1 MMKNNSIYIRVLTTV
16 LGLLLVASGL
26 FMVGVQAAPENTKAG
41 LADHDEIK
49 VLSVSVHVDTKT
61 NMVSSELIL
70 QNTGAQDAEVTFP
83 LPEISSGIDRQAL
96 AVKTAGGE
104 NVALQDGLVTL
115 PVKAGESAG
124 LSYAYKTKKALSFER
139 TIAFDLRQ
147 LSGYFNDRIGHLDW
161 SVDMPLY
168 ERILVREIT
177 PANYQVKENTV
188 RVMLDDFS
196 VSRLLN
202 RVYLARTTHQDL
214 MAELEEKEETEDVS
228 MALFL
233 AENYRKWFDDPSLIR
248 DSLVFIEQLSGDYSY
263 SLNSNLTMQNLYFEK
278 YYPKD
283 REMLLQEMKYYSEN
297 WSFSGTV
304 TGYDEEQLRFFSTMY
319 WKTITDD
326 TYDLFHGLLWSMGSI
341 REDVE
346 PYEAFYRNNTL
357 AVSAMSSKN
366 TPQIYAVLLTRQPDL
381 AGKPLAAAH
390 SDNDWY
396 SVIITPADEMTLLR
410 TPANRTYAM
419 DDQTD
424 FQYLYLD
431 ENDIESPEA
440 LQDLLNTLHV
450 KAVIRLQ
457 IVPEESDVFRAL
469 SEAKGEYMYACYG
482 YDGTETYPFEQFA
495 ADLLEAE
502 GEHFRELNGNEFI
515 DEDWGK
521 TNLYYKLAPI
531 NEPLKGALS
540 VPVFTLYWG
549 YAFPVERIVEA
560 YKEKEGEQTGINVP
574 RVTGGPLSDAWLV
587 ENFECN
593 HPDSE
598 MSGIGM
604 IKYLMKHPIPEKMI
618 ADRDAASQKATD
630 ANSEALNQARSVLNL
645 PEASEVIEAALS
657 GPTPTEVPTEA
668 PTEATTEEPTEV
680 TTEATTEALT
690 EGSTEASTQASA
702 EATTEI
708 ETQASTEVDAGNT
721 TQAFEETTEMVEPS
735 RGHGEKKEPSDN
747 NMVWIIVI
755 VAAVVVF
762 GGVAG
767 VTTVLLKKKKK

>member
-1 MMKNNSIYIRVLTTV
+1 MMKNNSVYIRVITTV
-16 LGLLLVASGL
+16 LALLLVVPGL
-26 FMVGVQAAPENTKAG
+26 FMAGVQAAPKNTKAG

-49 VLSVSVHVDTKT
+49 VLSISVHVDTKT

-83 LPEISSGIDRQAL
+83 LPEISAGIDRQAL

-124 LSYAYKTKKALSFER
+124 LSYAYKTKKTLSFDS

-168 ERILVREIT
+168 ELLLVREIA
-177 PANYQVKENTV
+177 PANYRVEENTV
-188 RVMLDDFS
+188 RVTLDDFS
-196 VSRLLN
+196 VSRLLD
-202 RVYLARTTHQDL
+202 RVYLTRRTHQDL
-214 MAELEEKEETEDVS
+214 MAELEEKEETEDVT
-228 MALFL
+228 MGLFL
-233 AENYRKWFDDPSLIR
+233 AENYRKWFEDPSLIM
-248 DSLVFIEQLSGDYSY
+248 DSLVFNEQSWGKYSY
-263 SLNSNLTMQNLYFEK
+263 SLNSNLTMLNLYFGQ

-283 REMLLQEMKYYSEN
+283 REVLLQEMKYYNET
-297 WSFSGTV
+297 WSFSGTL
-304 TGYDEEQLRFFSTMY
+304 TGYTEEQLKFFSTMY
-319 WKTITDD
+319 WKTVTTDID
-326 TYDLFHGLLWSMGSI
+326 DLFCELLWSLGSF

-346 PYEAFYRNNTL
+346 PMNIYFRKNRPAILSRL
-357 AVSAMSSKN
+357 SKN
-366 TPQIYAVLLTRQPDL
+366 TPQVYAILLTRQPDL
-381 AGKPLAAAH
+381 AGKPLAAVH
-390 SDNDWY
+390 SETDWE
-396 SVIITPADEMTLLR
+396 SVIITPADEMALLK
-410 TPANRTYAM
+410 TQANRTYARE
-419 DDQTD
+419 DRTD

-431 ENDIESPEA
+431 EDDIESPEA

-450 KAVIRLQ
+450 KALIRIQ
-457 IVPEESDVFRAL
+457 IVPEDSDVFRAL
-469 SEAKGEYMYACYG
+469 SEMEDGYMYACYG

-502 GEHFRELNGNEFI
+502 GEQFREMYD
-515 DEDWGK
+515 DEYEDESWGK
-521 TNLYYKLAPI
+521 QSQFYKLAPI

-560 YKEKEGEQTGINVP
+560 YKEKEDEQTGINVP

-618 ADRDAASQKATD
+618 ADRDAASQKVAD
-630 ANSEALNQARSVLNL
+630 ANSEALKQARSVLNL

-657 GPTPTEVPTEA
+657 GPRPTEVPTEA

-702 EATTEI
+702 EATTEV
-708 ETQASTEVDAGNT
+708 ETQTSTEVDAGNT

-735 RGHGEKKEPSDN
+735 RGHGEKKEPADN
-747 NMVWIIVI
+747 NMIWIIVI

-767 VTTVLLKKKKK
+767 VTAVLLKKKKK